1 MLALRYEL
9 KRKNFKKIKT
19 IILKKLYYF
28 NLSGLN
34 ECKKSRIYYFYFKA
48 GEEKDWVNLFIT
60 TKIYLFLALSL
71 LSN

>member
-34 ECKKSRIYYFYFKA
+34 EYIKSRIYYFYMKA